1 MTKRQAR
8 MIALEDSAMSIE
20 GSTDLIQ
27 QRHPDLTEKDCD
39 KLEAAYQAIAVEL
52 RRRATKLA
60 TSPG

>member
-1 MTKRQAR
+1 